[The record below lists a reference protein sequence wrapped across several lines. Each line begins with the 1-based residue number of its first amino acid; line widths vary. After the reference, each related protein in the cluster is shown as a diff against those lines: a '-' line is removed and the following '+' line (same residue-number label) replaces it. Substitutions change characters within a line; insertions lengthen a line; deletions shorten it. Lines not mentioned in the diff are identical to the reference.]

1 MSPLAELLGQIDANR
16 DVLAARRPLDSASVL
31 HALDVEYTYE
41 SNRIEGNT
49 LTLQE
54 TALVIDQGLT
64 IGGKALRE
72 HLEALNHYEATL
84 FLRDWVTQGKALT
97 ESVVRQLH
105 GLVLRGIDRDNAGR
119 YRSVPVLISGS
130 RHVPPEP
137 WKVPKAM
144 EDCFLWWDENQS
156 HLHPVVLAAEMHER
170 IVSVHPFIDGNGR
183 TSRLVMNL
191 VLLQRG
197 YTIANIAGDGTTR
210 AAYYHALER
219 CHTEGDKSEFL
230 LFIARQVQAFQE
242 RLLALPGTGV
252 QP

>member
-1 MSPLAELLGQIDANR
+1 MSDLEALLKQIDSNR
-16 DVLAARRPLDSASVL
+16 QVIADRRPLDSASVL

-54 TALVIDQGLT
+54 TALVIDKGIT

-72 HLEALNHYEATL
+72 HLEAINHYEAAV
-84 FLRDWVTQGKALT
+84 FLREWIAQYRPLTQ
-97 ESVVRQLH
+97 SVVKQLH
-105 GLVLRGIDRDNAGR
+105 SLVLRGIDRENAGQ

-130 RHVPPEP
+130 RHIPPEP
-137 WKVPKAM
+137 WRVAKDM
-144 EDCFLWWDENQS
+144 EDCFLWWEANKDTQ
-156 HLHPVVLAAEMHER
+156 HPVILAAEMHDR

-191 VLLQRG
+191 ILLQRG

-210 AAYYHALER
+210 SAYYHALER
-219 CHTEGDKSEFL
+219 CHTEGDKTE
-230 LFIARQVQAFQE
+230 FIAFVAQQALAFQQ
-242 RLLALPGTGV
+242 RLIALSKPEAG
-252 QP
+252 Q